1 MTLKPF
7 SLGTRGSALA
17 LAQAEQVRLQMAALL
32 PETSI
37 QLEVIKTSGDRFSAS
52 NAPDLA
58 LESSIQ
64 GIFTKELDE
73 ALLAGRIRA
82 AIHSL
87 KDVPTV
93 LPKGLRYGAF
103 LKREDCRDALISRE
117 GKKFRELPAG
127 ARIGT
132 SSPRR
137 EAQLKAVRPE
147 LVVTPL
153 RGNLDTRLRRLNEG
167 QFEALVV
174 AGAGVRR
181 LGRETEITEWLD
193 SNLFLPA
200 PAQGV
205 LCLVIAEADVELTRA
220 LGPLNDKTSQLC
232 ATAERSFLR
241 ALQGGCRVP
250 VGALAKIVGSN
261 LTLSGFVADP
271 AQGKVLQNQLEGPAD
286 HPDEVGIELAQLL
299 LTQGAGEILKNYG
312 RL

>member
-1 MTLKPF
+1 MT
-7 SLGTRGSALA
+7 
-17 LAQAEQVRLQMAALL
+17 ALL
-32 PETSI
+32 PQTSI

-52 NAPDLA
+52 NAPDSA
-58 LESSIQ
+58 LDTSIQ

-73 ALLAGRIRA
+73 ALLTGRIRA

-93 LPKGLRYGAF
+93 LPVGLRYGAF
-103 LKREDCRDALISRE
+103 LKREDCRDALISRD
-117 GKKFRELPAG
+117 GIKFNKLAPG

-137 EAQLKAVRPE
+137 QAQLMAARPDL
-147 LVVTPL
+147 LVTAL

-167 QFEALVV
+167 QFEAIVV

-181 LGRETEITEWLD
+181 LGRESEITQWLD

-205 LCLVIAEADVELTRA
+205 LCLVIGEGDEELTRA

-250 VGALAKIVGSN
+250 VGALAKIDGPSLV
-261 LTLSGFVADP
+261 LSGFVAGPTGP
-271 AQGKVLQNQLEGPAD
+271 ALQNQLSGPLD
-286 HPDEVGIELAQLL
+286 HPAELGVELAELL
-299 LTQGAGEILKNYG
+299 LSEGAGEILKNYG
-312 RL
+312 RH